1 MSQVFFSSSS
11 SRRADVSSWSSS
23 VAFRLF
29 AQREQKSF
37 KEIFFLGGA
46 SQLAN
51 EQLNEEMR
59 PIKVI
64 AIVMMV
70 IMTMSHRVSCFSFIF
85 LALGKNTIRWNR
97 TGRRFENT
105 F

>member
-1 MSQVFFSSSS
+1 MSQF
-11 SRRADVSSWSSS
+11 
-23 VAFRLF
+23 
-29 AQREQKSF
+29 
-37 KEIFFLGGA
+37 FFLPPPLDGQMSPLDPHLLPFVSLRKENKSRSKRFFLLGGGGA

-85 LALGKNTIRWNR
+85 LALGKNTMR
-97 TGRRFENT
+97 
-105 F
+105 